1 MEYNTI
7 LFDFDGVLSRERFY
21 DNGFSSE
28 FPEVYNW
35 IQENI
40 FTDKDLLKNWM
51 RGETSSKEINRGIA
65 RKTGMDFNVLHP
77 LFEKSVYDIKLDRKL
92 VDKAK
97 ELKEKDKKTAIV
109 TDNMDV
115 FSEITIKNHK
125 LDEIFD
131 AIVNS
136 SDKKMLKKDK
146 NGKLFDIALDL
157 LNSKIQESVLIDDS
171 EGNVE
176 LFISKGG
183 DGIVYKDYE
192 DLKII

>member
-65 RKTGMDFNVLHP
+65 RETGMDLNVLHP